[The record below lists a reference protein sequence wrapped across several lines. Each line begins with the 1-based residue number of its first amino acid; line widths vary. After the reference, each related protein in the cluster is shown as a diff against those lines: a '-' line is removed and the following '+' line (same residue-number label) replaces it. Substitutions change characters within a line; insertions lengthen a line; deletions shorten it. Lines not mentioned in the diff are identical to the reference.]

1 MKCNLRCAGTIVYF
15 WLLQLALIVPAL
27 DFCLFSPLIPLCYAY
42 SALGAMILYGA
53 FLLRYTNSA
62 TLRDLS
68 GGIGASYLV
77 TALLLALFGGAG
89 LAHWLLAGY
98 WVIVWIAAASGCGFA
113 IAVSKKWNSIRA
125 RCVLKW
131 LAPVAGLASVAG
143 CCLYDFAGCLNSD
156 RSEDQSSVPMLEC
169 RAEDLQRTQV
179 SPALTL
185 LFPEKTIA
193 ETIEEVCGDVG
204 SLEQKPLEPNQN
216 LEVPLFNFSIGQDY
230 SERIDQLCF
239 DDARKL
245 EIAWQN
251 IRFRY
256 QDNPQPY
263 DNAEIL
269 VKP

>member
-1 MKCNLRCAGTIVYF
+1 M
-15 WLLQLALIVPAL
+15 
-27 DFCLFSPLIPLCYAY
+27 
-42 SALGAMILYGA
+42 
-53 FLLRYTNSA
+53 LRYTNSA